1 MEERRSG
8 QRMDCSFPL
17 DFIIENKRLSVNVV
31 NISNSGICFF
41 SHEPIP
47 LFRELSIQLLL
58 DKDNPAASP
67 INSTGIVVRCD
78 QKNDT
83 YDTALFFMDI
93 SIADQNRL
101 TTYINTNLDKSQ
113 EVASAE

>member
-1 MEERRSG
+1 MEDRRSG
-8 QRMDCSFPL
+8 HRMDCSFPL
-17 DFIIENKRLSVNVV
+17 DFIIENKRLTVNVV

-41 SHEPIP
+41 AHESIP

-58 DKDNPAASP
+58 DKNDPSFTP
-67 INSTGIVVRCD
+67 IKSTGIVVRCD
-78 QKNDT
+78 KKNDT

-101 TTYINTNLDKSQ
+101 TSYINTNKSQ
-113 EVASAE
+113 EAAAD

>member
-58 DKDNPAASP
+58 EEGDASIPP

-101 TTYINTNLDKSQ
+101 TAYINTNMEKAK
-113 EVASAE
+113 EAASAD

>member
-1 MEERRSG
+1 MEDRRSG

-41 SHEPIP
+41 AHESIP
-47 LFRELSIQLLL
+47 LFRELSIQLLF
-58 DKDNPAASP
+58 DKDDTNFTP
-67 INSTGIVVRCD
+67 IKSTGIVVRCD
-78 QKNDT
+78 KKNDT

-101 TTYINTNLDKSQ
+101 TSYINTNLNKSQ
-113 EVASAE
+113 EAAAD